1 MAENFGDFDPQA
13 TRAIN
18 RISRE
23 THHVS
28 WTRHSRQEMEN
39 DEFDDKDVLTCL
51 RKGHAHGPELVRGES
66 RYNVLHR
73 GHHIRVVVGVPI
85 GAELAALGR
94 LTVVTVMRIKA

>member
-1 MAENFGDFDPQA
+1 M
-13 TRAIN
+13 R
-18 RISRE
+18 
-23 THHVS
+23 
-28 WTRHSRQEMEN
+28 WTRHSREEMEN

>member
-51 RKGHAHGPELVRGES
+51 RKGDAHGPELVRGEL

-73 GHHIRVVVGVPI
+73 GLHTRVVVGVPN
-85 GAELAALGR
+85 GAELAALER
-94 LTVVTVMRIKA
+94 ITVVTVMRIKP